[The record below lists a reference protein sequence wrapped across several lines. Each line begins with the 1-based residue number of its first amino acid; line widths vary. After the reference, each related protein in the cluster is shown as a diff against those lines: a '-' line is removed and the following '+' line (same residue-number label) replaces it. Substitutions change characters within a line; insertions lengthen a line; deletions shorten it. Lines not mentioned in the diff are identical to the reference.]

1 MDASSTGQ
9 GPGLGPILPSCTG
22 LLLVAAAFIN
32 QGVIGRVSE
41 LIAFSLVDGWTI
53 RCVAWV
59 NVIAQRATE

>member
-32 QGVIGRVSE
+32 QGVIGTAYE
-41 LIAFSLVDGWTI
+41 LLDFSLVDGRTI
-53 RCVAWV
+53 
-59 NVIAQRATE
+59 